1 MLRILART
9 LALGLALPTLLSV
22 APARANLTLPTGFR
36 DSTLYSGIG
45 LPVAMAFLP
54 GPPEKG
60 WRLLITEQKGQR
72 VSELVNGVPGPTPPF
87 QQVSEVD
94 WVAGE
99 RGCLS
104 LAVDPR
110 WPAQPYIYLHYTSF
124 GAIHLVRYRM
134 TGDLTFA
141 HWTIHAE
148 RGPQEGIYVVAYS
161 SDFNADLPTTVPPNE
176 KHEHKTIRVG
186 CGAIEIRPSC
196 VEHLK
201 TVVERVTQDSP
212 WWPHPW
218 LRSINWGSAATVNR
232 SAMFKRFSP
241 NQDRQAVDADLA
253 GVDEETARR
262 LGF

>member
-9 LALGLALPTLLSV
+9 LALGLALPTLLAV

-36 DSTLYSGIG
+36 DSTIYSGIG

-141 HWTIHAE
+141 GNGLVSMDTTTKT
-148 RGPQEGIYVVAYS
+148 YVLTTS
-161 SDFNADLPTTVPPNE
+161 PTST
-176 KHEHKTIRVG
+176 KT
-186 CGAIEIRPSC
+186 
-196 VEHLK
+196 
-201 TVVERVTQDSP
+201 TT
-212 WWPHPW
+212 
-218 LRSINWGSAATVNR
+218 AAR
-232 SAMFKRFSP
+232 SALVP
-241 NQDRQAVDADLA
+241 
-253 GVDEETARR
+253 TACST
-262 LGF
+262 